1 MHGANWCTFQ
11 PKLEIKKKNRPQ
23 GNFLHS
29 NSNSYNKKFLIF
41 QETKTSKN
49 FLYLL
54 IFQETEAP
62 KNFFIIQG
70 KELSFISR
78 SNFPSSKNK
87 NNPLLKSFLY
97 FGEMKSFN
105 LKLKK
110 FLIFKERTF
119 RAQISKVFYTFPYKE
134 AKFSIL

>member
-1 MHGANWCTFQ
+1 MGLTGALFSPSQ
-11 PKLEIKKKNRPQ
+11 KLKKKNRPQ

-97 FGEMKSFN
+97 FGEMKPFN